1 MKLNPKYFWL
11 AVFMALV
18 FSCKEENKLEN
29 QIADIPVQVSLA
41 RFDIEFAKATPK
53 DLPALKR
60 KYPYLFPERFP
71 DSIWVAKM
79 GDTIQHELSEEVAM
93 GFGDFETET
102 EQLRGL
108 FQHLRYYFPGMP
120 LPKVVTMTSDVE
132 YNNRVILTDSL
143 LLIGLDNYLGK
154 DHRFYQRI
162 PRYVAKGLDKQF
174 LVADVASA
182 FAKAVNRYPRNR
194 TFLSRM
200 VYHGKELYL
209 KEMLLPDFP
218 EAAIIGYETDEMEW
232 AAANEA
238 QMWRYFIERE
248 LLYSTESGLDRR
260 FLDPAPFSKFQ
271 LELDTESPGRLG
283 RYIGWQI
290 VRSFAKNR
298 PEVPLTKLLV
308 LPADELFKE
317 ANYKPKK

>member
-1 MKLNPKYFWL
+1 M
-11 AVFMALV
+11 
-18 FSCKEENKLEN
+18 
-29 QIADIPVQVSLA
+29 
-41 RFDIEFAKATPK
+41 
-53 DLPALKR
+53 
-60 KYPYLFPERFP
+60 
-71 DSIWVAKM
+71 
-79 GDTIQHELSEEVAM
+79 
-93 GFGDFETET
+93 
-102 EQLRGL
+102 
-108 FQHLRYYFPGMP
+108 
-120 LPKVVTMTSDVE
+120 
-132 YNNRVILTDSL
+132 
-143 LLIGLDNYLGK
+143 
-154 DHRFYQRI
+154 
-162 PRYVAKGLDKQF
+162 
-174 LVADVASA
+174 ADVASA

-209 KEMLLPDFP
+209 KEMLLPGLS